1 MTPAGHAPSVELARS
16 AAKAMYAD
24 DASSQHLGIELDEV
38 APGRARARMNIG
50 PTMVNG
56 HGIAHG
62 GYIFLL
68 ADTAFAFACNSYGEP
83 AVARACDIVFLR
95 PAREGDVLVATAIER
110 TRAGRNGIYDVRV
123 SRSGGEVVAEFR
135 GQSAALNGGRRQ

>member
-1 MTPAGHAPSVELARS
+1 
-16 AAKAMYAD
+16 MYAD

-38 APGRARARMNIG
+38 APGCARARMKVG

-95 PAREGDVLVATAIER
+95 PAREGDLLVATAIER
-110 TRAGRNGIYDVRV
+110 TRVGRNGIYDVRV

-135 GQSAALNGGRRQ
+135 GQSAALNGGRPQ